1 MAEESLLLSPF
12 IFPPTQLSYQ
22 LMNQV
27 ESLLKS
33 VNLRVVRFSGPL
45 ASKETAFIHLPEHNL
60 FIYAGHAKKDRLC
73 GENVFLCD
81 LVTVADASIF
91 QGQIVVAN
99 PACESARELGP
110 KIVDAGAKAFL
121 GSVENMY
128 AHFNESER
136 NYQDDW
142 FDYTLTFYRSVL
154 TKTMG
159 EAVEDWKNAITH
171 YMDLYKAHL
180 DDWPNADW
188 NYFAAKMN
196 RDNFVVLGDK
206 QAVVQGQ
213 GIEPTT
219 LRERGLL
226 EGLAYLLNPET
237 LRKQWNYAFR
247 SLFSFGALTAT
258 VATVAV
264 PVATAYAIER
274 GWMTK
279 EHADIARAVIP
290 GVATLAPTP

>member
-12 IFPPTQLSYQ
+12 VFPPTQLSYQ

-27 ESLLKS
+27 EVLLKS

-128 AHFNESER
+128 AHFNEAEHA
-136 NYQDDW
+136 YMDDW
-142 FDYTLTFYRSVL
+142 FAYTLVFYSSVF

-159 EAVEDWKNAITH
+159 EAVEDWKNEITH
-171 YMDLYKAHL
+171 YMDLYKEHL

-196 RDNFVVLGDK
+196 RDNFVVLGDP
-206 QAVVQGQ
+206 QAVVGR

-226 EGLAYLLNPET
+226 EQLSFLFSPET
-237 LRKQWNYAFR
+237 LRQQWKDAFR
-247 SLFSFGALTAT
+247 SLFSFGAVTAT
-258 VATVAV
+258 VAAVAV
-264 PVATAYAIER
+264 PVATAYAIEK
-274 GWMTK
+274 GVLTK
-279 EHADIARAVIP
+279 EQAEVAKAIIP
-290 GVATLAPTP
+290 GVVALAPIP